1 MPQPQ
6 GLLTV
11 DLQEVSIQLVSSARV
26 LKPREILADL
36 HHVDLEQTAGLLET
50 EPCVHVLLGMK
61 ETPTLAVLLTP
72 VLRVHVVLML
82 NALQMVTV
90 LSAVVPL
97 ATLVTHLFAVTLTLA
112 LRILAGPMLTVSLR
126 ETGLFAGVEQIM
138 REIHL

>member
-1 MPQPQ
+1 M
-6 GLLTV
+6 
-11 DLQEVSIQLVSSARV
+11 
-26 LKPREILADL
+26 
-36 HHVDLEQTAGLLET
+36 
-50 EPCVHVLLGMK
+50 
-61 ETPTLAVLLTP
+61 
-72 VLRVHVVLML
+72 
-82 NALQMVTV
+82 